1 MYANIRAEM
10 ARQGKTQTDIAK
22 LLNISPNSLRWKL
35 NGERPFLLDE
45 VFTLAKTFRGCVHK
59 RLRTHARTSK
69 DDS

>member
-45 VFTLAKTFRGCVHK
+45 VFTLAKTFNVSLDYLAVK
-59 RLRTHARTSK
+59 SDMPKATA
-69 DDS
+69 